1 MYEGSVTVII
11 VVLFVLIGIVSYTL
25 YDYYGYKVKVSSDIA
40 TEKSERL
47 GNVKSIV
54 DQVNEVHDG
63 IGSELDQ
70 LNNDA
75 TTFERG
81 MQRMLKFKTKTGT
94 NSYKEIPLSE
104 LPGANE
110 PDVNLLTHVT
120 SVGGLTIKDLD
131 KSQSPEKTLQVC
143 GGNPTK
149 CIKIPDENGDVVL
162 TNLYT
167 DKAIALDGKTV
178 ITAPLSFTSA
188 GKLGAKIS
196 TSSENTVNM
205 DTNAFGIRPVN
216 STTTTPPQAS
226 LHIQAPGGT
235 SASTLPPFKVSIGTE
250 DVLNVGTDGVLTAK
264 SIKLQSTGATPK
276 IVTLSMDTNGLKI
289 NTGSTRVRID
299 GNLDVTGNIRT
310 GGTINATGLITPSTS
325 NMTIEPFTGQ
335 PIVMPSSYT
344 KKPADYMNASYLLP
358 LSDVVSAY

>member
-40 TEKSERL
+40 TEKSQRL

-54 DQVNEVHDG
+54 DQVNEVHSG
-63 IGSELDQ
+63 IGSEIDQ
-70 LNNDA
+70 LNKDVTA
-75 TTFERG
+75 YERG
-81 MQRMLKFKTKTGT
+81 AQRLMKFKTKTGT

-104 LPGANE
+104 LPGSNE

-143 GGNPTK
+143 GGTPTK
-149 CIKIPDENGDVVL
+149 CIKIPDENGDVYL

-178 ITAPLSFTSA
+178 ISAPLSFTSA

-196 TSSENTVNM
+196 TSSENTVSM
-205 DTNAFGIRPVN
+205 DTNAFGIRPVG
-216 STTTTPPQAS
+216 STTTTLPQAS
-226 LHIQAPGGT
+226 LHIQAPSGGT
-235 SASTLPPFKVSIGTE
+235 SALPPFKVSVGTE

-264 SIKLQSTGATPK
+264 SIKLQTTGSTPK
-276 IVTLSMDTNGLKI
+276 VVTLTMADNGLKI
-289 NTGSTRVRID
+289 NTGTTRVKIE
-299 GNLDVTGNIRT
+299 GNLDVTGNIRAS
-310 GGTINATGLITPSTS
+310 GTINATGAVTGNTA
-325 NMTIEPFTGQ
+325 NMTIEQFTGE
-335 PIVMPSSYT
+335 PIVMPSSYV